1 MKSYQNT
8 MGEVRQNTSG
18 HSIIYN
24 GTEVKELDLYGTFD
38 GVVFVS
44 RPFIVMKTGFM
55 PMYIK
60 TSIGWTSIHPC
71 KIVDFLKEAYHARS
85 VSLYDWNTYQ
95 QSKKEKRFAMEKAK
109 QNKREAAVIRESQAN
124 VEGSLRYHKSKKRLD
139 DRYNEVGKPV
149 QKKRSYRTGF
159 CSFCS
164 SDYIITSKWIY
175 GREISMNNHSFQ
187 MNEKVAYYMDGTGC
201 CASYFDNR
209 DMRPLNDVFPVK
221 SGKKAR

>member
-44 RPFIVMKTGFM
+44 RPFIMKTGFM
-55 PMYIK
+55 PMSIK
-60 TSIGWTSIHPC
+60 TSMGWASIHPC
-71 KIVDFLKEAYHARS
+71 KIVDFIREAYKAKS
-85 VSLYDWNTYQ
+85 VSLYNWNAYQ
-95 QSKKEKRFAMEKAK
+95 QSKKEKRLAMEKAK
-109 QNKREAAVIRESQAN
+109 QQQSETAFLRASQAN
-124 VEGSLRYHKSKKRLD
+124 AEGSLRYHKSKKRLD

-149 QKKRSYRTGF
+149 QKKRSRCIVFG
-159 CSFCS
+159 S
-164 SDYIITSKWIY
+164 SEYVTVSGWIY
-175 GREISMNNHSFQ
+175 GREVLMNNHSFR
-187 MNEKVAYYMDGTGC
+187 MDERMSYYMDGTGC
-201 CASYFDNR
+201 CARDFDNR

>member
-38 GVVFVS
+38 GVVYV
-44 RPFIVMKTGFM
+44 
-55 PMYIK
+55 K
-60 TSIGWTSIHPC
+60 TSIGWASIHPC
-71 KIVDFLKEAYHARS
+71 KIVEFLKEAYHARS
-85 VSLYDWNTYQ
+85 VSLYDWNAYQ
-95 QSKKEKRFAMEKAK
+95 QSKKEKRLAMEKVK
-109 QNKREAAVIRESQAN
+109 QQQSETAFLRVSQAN
-124 VEGSLRYHKSKKRLD
+124 TEGSLRYHKSKKRID

-149 QKKRSYRTGF
+149 QKKRSQRVVFG
-159 CSFCS
+159 S
-164 SDYIITSKWIY
+164 SEYVTVSGWIY
-175 GREISMNNHSFQ
+175 GREVLMNNHSFR
-187 MNEKVAYYMDGTGC
+187 MDERMSYYMDGTGC
-201 CASYFDNR
+201 CARDFDNR

>member
-44 RPFIVMKTGFM
+44 RPFITKTGFM
-55 PMYIK
+55 PMSVK
-60 TSIGWTSIHPC
+60 TSMGWASIHPC
-71 KIVDFLKEAYHARS
+71 KIVDFLREAYKAKS
-85 VSLYDWNTYQ
+85 VSLYDWNAYR
-95 QSKKEKRFAMEKAK
+95 QSKKEKRLAMEKAK
-109 QNKREAAVIRESQAN
+109 QQQSETAFLRASQAN
-124 VEGSLRYHKSKKRLD
+124 AEGSLRYHKSKKRLD
-139 DRYNEVGKPV
+139 GRYNEVGKPA
-149 QKKRSYRTGF
+149 QKKRSQRVVFG
-159 CSFCS
+159 S
-164 SDYIITSKWIY
+164 SEYITVSGWIY
-175 GREISMNNHSFQ
+175 GKEVLMNNHSFR
-187 MNEKVAYYMDGTGC
+187 MDERMSYYMDGTEC
-201 CASYFDNR
+201 CARDFDNR

>member
-24 GTEVKELDLYGTFD
+24 GTEVKEFDLYGTFD

-44 RPFIVMKTGFM
+44 RPFIAMKTGFM

-60 TSIGWTSIHPC
+60 TSMGRTSIHPC

-85 VSLYDWNTYQ
+85 VSLYDWNAYQ
-95 QSKKEKRFAMEKAK
+95 QSKKEKRLVMEKAK
-109 QNKREAAVIRESQAN
+109 QQQSETAFLKASQAN
-124 VEGSLRYHKSKKRLD
+124 AEGSLRYHKSKKRLD
-139 DRYNEVGKPV
+139 DRYNEVGKPI
-149 QKKRSYRTGF
+149 QKKRSQRVVFGSNEYVTVSG
-159 CSFCS
+159 
-164 SDYIITSKWIY
+164 WIY
-175 GREISMNNHSFQ
+175 GRTISMNNHSFT
-187 MNEKVAYYMDGTGC
+187 MNEKVSYYMDGTGC
-201 CASYFDNR
+201 CARDFDNR

>member
-8 MGEVRQNTSG
+8 MGKVRQNTSG

-44 RPFIVMKTGFM
+44 RPFIAMKTGFM
-55 PMYIK
+55 PMYVK
-60 TSIGWTSIHPC
+60 TSMGWVSVHPC
-71 KIVDFLKEAYHARS
+71 KIVDFLKEAYYARS
-85 VSLYDWNTYQ
+85 VSLYDWNAYQ
-95 QSKKEKRFAMEKAK
+95 QSKKEKRLAMEKAK
-109 QNKREAAVIRESQAN
+109 QQQSETAFLRASQAN
-124 VEGSLRYHKSKKRLD
+124 TEGSLRYHKNKKRLD

-149 QKKRSYRTGF
+149 QKKRSQRVV
-159 CSFCS
+159 FCS
-164 SDYIITSKWIY
+164 SEYVTVSGWIY
-175 GREISMNNHSFQ
+175 GREVLMNNHSFR
-187 MNEKVAYYMDGTGC
+187 MNERMSYYMDGTGC
-201 CASYFDNR
+201 CARDFDSR

>member
-24 GTEVKELDLYGTFD
+24 DTEVKELDLYGTFD

-44 RPFIVMKTGFM
+44 RPFIAMKTGFM
-55 PMYIK
+55 PMYVK
-60 TSIGWTSIHPC
+60 TSMGWTSIHPC

-85 VSLYDWNTYQ
+85 VSLYDWNAYQ
-95 QSKKEKRFAMEKAK
+95 QSKKEKRLAMEKAK
-109 QNKREAAVIRESQAN
+109 QQQGETAFLRASQAN
-124 VEGSLRYHKSKKRLD
+124 AEGSLRYHKSKKRLD
-139 DRYNEVGKPV
+139 DRYNEAGKPA
-149 QKKRSYRTGF
+149 QKKRSQRVVFGSCEYVTVSG
-159 CSFCS
+159 
-164 SDYIITSKWIY
+164 WIY
-175 GREISMNNHSFQ
+175 GRTISMNNHSFT
-187 MNEKVAYYMDGTGC
+187 MNEKISYYMDGTGC
-201 CASYFDNR
+201 CARDFDNR

>member
-24 GTEVKELDLYGTFD
+24 GIEVKELDLYGTFD

-44 RPFIVMKTGFM
+44 RPFIAMKTGFM
-55 PMYIK
+55 PMSVR
-60 TSIGWTSIHPC
+60 TSMGWVSVHPY
-71 KIVDFLKEAYHARS
+71 KIVDFIKEAYKVKS
-85 VSLYDWNTYQ
+85 VSLYDWNAYQ
-95 QSKKEKRFAMEKAK
+95 QSKKEKRLAMEKAK
-109 QNKREAAVIRESQAN
+109 QQQSETAFLRASQAN
-124 VEGSLRYHKSKKRLD
+124 AEGSLRYHKSKKRLD

-149 QKKRSYRTGF
+149 QKKHSQRVVFG
-159 CSFCS
+159 S
-164 SDYIITSKWIY
+164 SEYVTVSGWIY
-175 GREISMNNHSFQ
+175 GREVLMNNHSFR
-187 MNEKVAYYMDGTGC
+187 MDERMSYYMDGTGY
-201 CASYFDNR
+201 CARDFDNR

>member
-24 GTEVKELDLYGTFD
+24 DREVKELDLYGTFD

-44 RPFIVMKTGFM
+44 RPFIAMKTGFM
-55 PMYIK
+55 PMYVK
-60 TSIGWTSIHPC
+60 TSMGWTSIHPC
-71 KIVDFLKEAYHARS
+71 KIVDFLKEAYYAKN
-85 VSLYDWNTYQ
+85 VSLYDWNAYQ

-109 QNKREAAVIRESQAN
+109 QQQSETAFLKASQAN
-124 VEGSLRYHKSKKRLD
+124 ADGSLRYHKSKKRLD
-139 DRYNEVGKPV
+139 DRYNEAGKPAR
-149 QKKRSYRTGF
+149 KKRSQRVVFG
-159 CSFCS
+159 S
-164 SDYIITSKWIY
+164 SEYITVSGWIY
-175 GREISMNNHSFQ
+175 GKEVLMNNHSSR
-187 MNEKVAYYMDGTGC
+187 MDERMSYYMDGTGC
-201 CASYFDNR
+201 CARDFDNR

>member
-8 MGEVRQNTSG
+8 MGKVRQNTSG

-44 RPFIVMKTGFM
+44 RPFIAMKTGFM
-55 PMYIK
+55 PMYVK

-71 KIVDFLKEAYHARS
+71 KIVSFIKEAYHAKS
-85 VSLYDWNTYQ
+85 VFLYDWNAYQ
-95 QSKKEKRFAMEKAK
+95 QSKKEKRLAMKKVKQQQSETAFLKA
-109 QNKREAAVIRESQAN
+109 SQAN
-124 VEGSLRYHKSKKRLD
+124 TEGSLRYHKSKKRLD

-149 QKKRSYRTGF
+149 QKKHSQRIVFG
-159 CSFCS
+159 S
-164 SDYIITSKWIY
+164 SEYVTVSSWIY
-175 GREISMNNHSFQ
+175 GREVLMNNHSFR
-187 MNEKVAYYMDGTGC
+187 MDERMSYYMDGTGC
-201 CASYFDNR
+201 CARVFDNR

>member
-1 MKSYQNT
+1 

-44 RPFIVMKTGFM
+44 RPFIAMKTGFM
-55 PMYIK
+55 PMSIK
-60 TSIGWTSIHPC
+60 TSMGWVSIHPC
-71 KIVDFLKEAYHARS
+71 KIVDFLREAYKAKS
-85 VSLYDWNTYQ
+85 VSLYDWNAYQ
-95 QSKKEKRFAMEKAK
+95 QSKKEKRLAMERARQQ
-109 QNKREAAVIRESQAN
+109 QNEMAFLRASQAN
-124 VEGSLRYHKSKKRLD
+124 AEGSLRYHKSKKRLD

-149 QKKRSYRTGF
+149 QKKRSQRVVFG
-159 CSFCS
+159 S
-164 SDYIITSKWIY
+164 SDYVTVSGWIY
-175 GREISMNNHSFQ
+175 GKEVLMNNHSFR
-187 MNEKVAYYMDGTGC
+187 MDEKMSYYMDGTGF
-201 CASYFDNR
+201 CARDFDNR

>member
-24 GTEVKELDLYGTFD
+24 GTEVKEFDLYGTFD

-44 RPFIVMKTGFM
+44 RPFIAMKTGFM

-60 TSIGWTSIHPC
+60 TSMGWTSIHPC

-85 VSLYDWNTYQ
+85 VSLYDWNAYQ
-95 QSKKEKRFAMEKAK
+95 QSKKEKRLVMEKAK
-109 QNKREAAVIRESQAN
+109 QQQSETAFLRASQAN
-124 VEGSLRYHKSKKRLD
+124 AEGSLRYHKSKKRLD

-149 QKKRSYRTGF
+149 QKKHSQRIVFGSNEYVTVSG
-159 CSFCS
+159 
-164 SDYIITSKWIY
+164 WIY
-175 GREISMNNHSFQ
+175 GRTISMNNHSFT
-187 MNEKVAYYMDGTGC
+187 MNEKVSYYMDGTGC
-201 CASYFDNR
+201 CARDFDNR
-209 DMRPLNDVFPVK
+209 DMRHLNDVFPVK

>member
-24 GTEVKELDLYGTFD
+24 DREVKELDLYGTFD

-44 RPFIVMKTGFM
+44 RPFIAMKTGFM
-55 PMYIK
+55 PMYVK
-60 TSIGWTSIHPC
+60 TSMGWTSIHPY
-71 KIVDFLKEAYHARS
+71 KIVDFLKEAYYARS
-85 VSLYDWNTYQ
+85 VSLYDWNAYQ

-109 QNKREAAVIRESQAN
+109 QQQSETAFLRASQAN
-124 VEGSLRYHKSKKRLD
+124 ADGSLRYHKSKKRLD
-139 DRYNEVGKPV
+139 DRYNEAGKPA
-149 QKKRSYRTGF
+149 QKKRSQRVVFG
-159 CSFCS
+159 S
-164 SDYIITSKWIY
+164 SEYITVSGLIY
-175 GREISMNNHSFQ
+175 GREVLMNNHSFR
-187 MNEKVAYYMDGTGC
+187 MDERMSYYMDGTGC
-201 CASYFDNR
+201 CARDFDNR

>member
-24 GTEVKELDLYGTFD
+24 GIEVKELDLYGTFD

-44 RPFIVMKTGFM
+44 RPFIAMKTGFM
-55 PMYIK
+55 PMSVR
-60 TSIGWTSIHPC
+60 TSMGWVSVHPC
-71 KIVDFLKEAYHARS
+71 KIVDFLKDAYHARS
-85 VSLYDWNTYQ
+85 VSLYDWNAYQ

-109 QNKREAAVIRESQAN
+109 QQQRETASLRASQAN
-124 VEGSLRYHKSKKRLD
+124 ADGSLRYHKSKKRLD

-149 QKKRSYRTGF
+149 QKKRSQRVVFG
-159 CSFCS
+159 S
-164 SDYIITSKWIY
+164 SEYVTVSGWIY
-175 GREISMNNHSFQ
+175 GREVLVNNHSFR
-187 MNEKVAYYMDGTGC
+187 MDEKMSYYMDGTGC
-201 CASYFDNR
+201 CARDFDNR